1 MTNVSA
7 IRTVPIR
14 APSCTADTLE
24 RPERSLAS
32 SLRGLDPHLP
42 RAVWLVQAGGVVN
55 ALGNGVV
62 IPFIVIY
69 LHNVRGISFAEA
81 GLALSF
87 AGVTAL
93 VAGFAAGAVVDRIG
107 GRNTLLLGLLLQAV
121 AFALF
126 PLIRE
131 PWQAF
136 ALLGLEGVGTA
147 CFWPGQSTLL
157 SHLTPADERHAAFA
171 LQRISM
177 NLGIGLGSLIG
188 GLIATT
194 SDPASFTR
202 LFLLDAATFVVFVV
216 VLSCVKE
223 PRGAPEEAHEETVG
237 GYRAVFRDRNFV
249 ARLGLNVLFV
259 AVGYE
264 VFALLPPFAKN
275 YADVDERWVGFIWLA
290 NTLLIVII
298 QLPVSKALEGRRR
311 MSALA
316 LMNVLWAAAAL
327 LVLAGG
333 DLLNGTSA
341 ALVFM
346 TATMVF
352 ALGETLQGPTQAP
365 LVADLAP
372 EHLRGRYFAL
382 GSMSW
387 SAGSILGPA
396 IGGPLLGWHPLAVW
410 PLAAATCLAAAVGCL
425 ALERRLPAGVRRTP
439 KPEPV
444 SVTPLTPPLDLAAER
459 L

>member
-1 MTNVSA
+1 V
-7 IRTVPIR
+7 
-14 APSCTADTLE
+14 
-24 RPERSLAS
+24 RSLAS
-32 SLRGLDPHLP
+32 YLRGLDPHLP
-42 RAVWLVQAGGVVN
+42 RTVWLVQAGGVVN

-93 VAGFAAGAVVDRIG
+93 VAGFAAGPTVDRIG

-157 SHLTPADERHAAFA
+157 SHLTPADDRHAAFA

-177 NLGIGLGSLIG
+177 NLGIGLGSLAG

-194 SDPASFTR
+194 SDPSSFTR
-202 LFLLDAATFVVFVV
+202 LFLLDAATFAVFVV
-216 VLSCVKE
+216 VLANVRE
-223 PRGAPEEAHEETVG
+223 PRGVPEEAHQEAAS
-237 GYRAVFRDRNFV
+237 GYRSVFRDRNFV
-249 ARLGLNVLFV
+249 ALLGLNVLFV

-290 NTLLIVII
+290 NTLLIVIA

-311 MSALA
+311 MAALA
-316 LMNVLWAAAAL
+316 LMNALWAVAAL
-327 LVLAGG
+327 VVLVGG
-333 DLLNGTSA
+333 AVLTATAA

-346 TATMVF
+346 VATMIFGV
-352 ALGETLQGPTQAP
+352 GETLQGPTQAP

-372 EHLRGRYFAL
+372 DRLRGRYFAL

-396 IGGPLLGWHPLAVW
+396 VGGALLGWHPLTVW
-410 PLAAATCLAAAVGCL
+410 PVAAAVCVFSAAGCL
-425 ALERRLPAGVRRTP
+425 TLERRLPTRVRRTP

-444 SVTPLTPPLDLAAER
+444 SVTPLTPPLDLAPER

>member
-1 MTNVSA
+1 V
-7 IRTVPIR
+7 RT
-14 APSCTADTLE
+14 
-24 RPERSLAS
+24 LAS
-32 SLRGLDPHLP
+32 YLRGLDPRLP

-55 ALGNGVV
+55 SLGNGIVF
-62 IPFIVIY
+62 PFAVIY

-81 GLALSF
+81 GFALAIGGAAALA
-87 AGVTAL
+87 AGL
-93 VAGFAAGAVVDRIG
+93 VAGSLVDRIG
-107 GRNTLLLGLLLQAV
+107 GRNTLVLGLLLQAV
-121 AFALF
+121 AFTLF

-131 PWQAF
+131 PWHAYALF
-136 ALLGLEGVGTA
+136 ALDGVGTA

-157 SHLTPADERHAAFA
+157 ARLTPAEDRHSAYA
-171 LQRISM
+171 LQRVSM
-177 NLGIGLGSLIG
+177 NLGIGIGGVIG

-194 SDPASFTR
+194 ADPASFTR
-202 LFLLDAATFVVFVV
+202 MFLLDAGTFLIFAV
-216 VLSCVKE
+216 VLTAVRE
-223 PRGAPEEAHEETVG
+223 PHPDEPEEHEEAAG
-237 GYRAVFRDRNFV
+237 GYGAVLRDRNFL
-249 ARLGLNVLFV
+249 ALTGLNVLFV

-275 YADVDERWVGFIWLA
+275 YAGVSERWVGFIWLA
-290 NTLLIVII
+290 NTLLIVLI

-311 MSALA
+311 MAALA
-316 LMNVLWAAAAL
+316 LMNVLWATAAV
-327 LVLAGG
+327 LVLTGG
-333 DLLNGTSA
+333 ELFNGTSA

-372 EHLRGRYFAL
+372 DRLRGRYFAL

-410 PLAAATCLAAAVGCL
+410 PLAAAVCLTSAAACL
-425 ALERRLPAGVRRTP
+425 ALERRLPPRVRRTP

-444 SVTPLTPPLDLAAER
+444 PVTPLAPPLDLAPER

>member
-1 MTNVSA
+1 V
-7 IRTVPIR
+7 
-14 APSCTADTLE
+14 
-24 RPERSLAS
+24 RSLAS
-32 SLRGLDPHLP
+32 YLRGLDPHLP
-42 RAVWLVQAGGVVN
+42 RTVWLVQAGGVVN

-62 IPFIVIY
+62 FPFAVIY
-69 LHNVRGISFAEA
+69 LHNVRGISFADA
-81 GLALSF
+81 GFALAIGGAAAL
-87 AGVTAL
+87 ATGL
-93 VAGFAAGAVVDRIG
+93 VAGTLVDRVG
-107 GRNTLLLGLLLQAV
+107 GRNTLVLGLLVQAV
-121 AFALF
+121 AFTLF

-131 PWQAF
+131 PWHAYALF
-136 ALLGLEGVGTA
+136 AVDGIGTA

-157 SHLTPADERHAAFA
+157 SRLTPAEGRHAAFA
-171 LQRISM
+171 LQRVSM
-177 NLGIGLGSLIG
+177 NLGIGIGGVVG

-194 SDPASFTR
+194 SDPGSFTR
-202 LFLLDAATFVVFVV
+202 MFMLDAATFLVFAA
-216 VLSCVKE
+216 VLAAVRE
-223 PRGAPEEAHEETVG
+223 PYPDGPEAHEEEQG
-237 GYRAVFRDRNFV
+237 GYRAVLRDRNFL
-249 ARLGLNVLFV
+249 ALTGLNVLFV

-275 YADVDERWVGFIWLA
+275 YAGVSERWVGFIWLA
-290 NTLLIVII
+290 NTLLIVLI

-311 MSALA
+311 MAALA
-316 LMNVLWAAAAL
+316 LMNLLWAAAAL

-333 DLLNGTSA
+333 ELLNGTSA

-372 EHLRGRYFAL
+372 DHLRGRYFAL

-396 IGGPLLGWHPLAVW
+396 VGGPLLGWHPLALW
-410 PLAAATCLAAAVGCL
+410 PLAAAVCVGSALGCL
-425 ALERRLPAGVRRTP
+425 ALEGRLPTGVRRTP
-439 KPEPV
+439 KPESV
-444 SVTPLTPPLDLAAER
+444 AVTPLIPPLDLAAER